1 MVYLEHWTKSVEA
14 VAATSIHEAVHD
26 AYAHTCD
33 VLKSPGK
40 HKAELAAAGLV
51 ILGTAALITKT
62 TGLIRLGEE
71 VKAATSALDA
81 TASVEALPSEA
92 NSTRELFDHVQHYFF
107 DLDRT
112 FFDTDEAYAAHE
124 RELTGQ
130 LVKHTGLTESFVH
143 DAVKQTQDRLH
154 SHFFAGNLEEI
165 QPIQKLYPGVN
176 LNAKFPEI
184 APAVQKAYYKAL
196 EPPEE
201 AVKSLEDLHSQGKSV
216 YAFTAGSPAH
226 TIDKLRGSGLTD
238 AFDKV
243 FTSTKHPFEDRP
255 GTSLTAGSAMQD
267 KLVEVMKHPK
277 DTSDGYK
284 WIVDYLH
291 INPAEGM
298 MTGDDPLADVMHA
311 KEAGLRGTLATWFR
325 NKPLSSVLPDF
336 MPDFIAHT
344 PLEYQQAVSGLH

>member
-1 MVYLEHWTKSVEA
+1 LGNIEHWKSSLEA
-14 VAATSIHEAVHD
+14 AAATSIHEAVHD
-26 AYAHTCD
+26 AYSHTCD

-40 HKAELAAAGLV
+40 HKAELAAAGVL
-51 ILGTAALITKT
+51 ILGTAAIITKT
-62 TGLIRLGEE
+62 TGLLRLGQE
-71 VKAATSALDA
+71 VKAASSALDV
-81 TASVEALPSEA
+81 TASVDALPSEV
-92 NSTRELFDHVQHYFF
+92 NSTRELFDHVQHHFF

-112 FFDTDEAYAAHE
+112 FFDTDKAYAAHE
-124 RELTGQ
+124 QELTQQ
-130 LVKHTGLTESFVH
+130 LVKHTGLPENFVS

-165 QPIQKLYPGVN
+165 ESIQKLYPGVN
-176 LNAKFPEI
+176 LNEKFPAI

-201 AVKSLEDLHSQGKSV
+201 AVKALEDLHNQGKNV

-226 TIDKLRGSGLTD
+226 TLDKLKGSGLTD

-243 FTSTKHPFEDRP
+243 FTSKKHPFEDRP
-255 GTSLTAGSAMQD
+255 GSSLAAGSALQD
-267 KLVEVMKHPK
+267 KLVEVMRHPK
-277 DTSDGYK
+277 DSSDGYK

-298 MTGDDPLADVMHA
+298 MTGDDPLADVMRA

-336 MPDFIAHT
+336 LPDFVAHT
-344 PLEYQQAVSGLH
+344 PLEFKQATSGLH